1 MQSIMETET
10 LTSAHLHA
18 LLAENGFE
26 VEDAAPGVFSIRQPE
41 SGVTIHAVLEGQV
54 IYFSLTC
61 LTVAASKLTQDVL
74 RLMLKADNG
83 ISTSHFQ
90 LYEMG
95 NGQTAIALS
104 NFAKLQELG
113 PDDED
118 DILSCLNFLLADLTV
133 AKKLLGQLA

>member
-1 MQSIMETET
+1 MQPIMETET
-10 LTSAHLHA
+10 LTTAHLHA

-61 LTVAASKLTQDVL
+61 LTVAANKLTPDVL

-95 NGQTAIALS
+95 DGQTAIALS

-133 AKKLLGQLA
+133 AKKLLRQLV